1 MKIIPLIHLKKRKI
15 LLEKGGDLISLD
27 DLLEKFNKDRKIYV
41 LDLDGIEKYKPNLCL
56 YPKLSEKYNIW
67 VDAGP
72 RSIGDVVDSI
82 MAGAINITIRK
93 KIWPELS
100 IPAIKEIT
108 DYEIYSDINPKNQKV
123 QSIYLSSLNDVDGLV
138 SLTNKNQLDADF
150 KYTSFLK
157 NMCTKYKI
165 YAYDSNQKNFS
176 YWKNIGVAGLLVDM
190 RKAMEFKTN
199 EF

>member
-15 LLEKGGDLISLD
+15 LLEKEGDLISLD